1 MHNSLITKRGKPK
14 KYKGWRKISKVFKV
28 RTEHILM
35 VEYSNSI
42 CVIFTAKRW
51 KLGVIALNCS
61 NGRHHGNHNK
71 SSSKVENCCE
81 IHGDYDK
88 DMQVNPSKLWKFEAF
103 VETLNSESGNTES
116 WNTASRC
123 WHILLH
129 KKFKTKMAKMI
140 FIPVFKM
147 SVLKIQGS
155 LNFLR
160 RQMSSRA
167 LHIFTC

>member
-1 MHNSLITKRGKPK
+1 
-14 KYKGWRKISKVFKV
+14 
-28 RTEHILM
+28 M

-81 IHGDYDK
+81 IYEDYDK
-88 DMQVNPSKLWKFEAF
+88 DMQVNPSKLWKLKPLLKPWILNL
-103 VETLNSESGNTES
+103 VTLKTEHC
-116 WNTASRC
+116 TASRC
-123 WHILLH
+123 WNTFE
-129 KKFKTKMAKMI
+129 KEVQTKMAKII
-140 FIPVFKM
+140 FIPACKI